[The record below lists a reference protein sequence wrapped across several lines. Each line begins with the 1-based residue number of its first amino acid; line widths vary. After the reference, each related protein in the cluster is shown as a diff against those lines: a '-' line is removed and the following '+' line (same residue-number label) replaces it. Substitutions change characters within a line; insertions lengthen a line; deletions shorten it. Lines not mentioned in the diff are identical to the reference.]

1 MTIPAW
7 SEALPKLYDLY
18 SCSDRTDPNN
28 YFNAPNVMQALDDC
42 DSGLKEIES
51 DLQPI
56 DGEAWKEFKFK
67 TVPYVTATDRWGWNT
82 QLFDRFNE
90 VKGYVFL
97 KQQGYLDIYFIAEV
111 SLRQSLVP
119 ANLLGRTNAT
129 LQFLSQ
135 GVAPLGALLA
145 GILGGMI
152 GLRLT
157 IFIGVLGVM
166 LAGTWLLLSP
176 VRKV

>member
-1 MTIPAW
+1 VSRSRQTMTIPAW

-111 SLRQSLVP
+111 PGKKTPDLSGKGSDGAVLLEVKTVHESDN
-119 ANLLGRTNAT
+119 ANDYMTN
-129 LQFLSQ
+129 
-135 GVAPLGALLA
+135 
-145 GILGGMI
+145 
-152 GLRLT
+152 
-157 IFIGVLGVM
+157 
-166 LAGTWLLLSP
+166 
-176 VRKV
+176 